1 MSPVAKNFGK
11 LNPELPCIAAS
22 VSKPEPYADRLGVN
36 SVNTEFSF
44 TGTHKS
50 SKQRLGVQNSSKR
63 RYNNKES
70 LSMSWETND
79 IKRTTGSLHNR
90 FSKPKLSGKT
100 SLRKGGPSLSE
111 QEPKRRRDIKV
122 KALEAAEAAKHLAE
136 TKENECKIKKE
147 ALKPERSKM
156 EQDNMKQLELQK
168 KKKKGE
174 EEKRG

>member
-63 RYNNKES
+63 RYNKKES

-111 QEPKRRRDIKV
+111 QEPKRNNIV
-122 KALEAAEAAKHLAE
+122 SSMTSFIPLV
-136 TKENECKIKKE
+136 
-147 ALKPERSKM
+147 
-156 EQDNMKQLELQK
+156 Q
-168 KKKKGE
+168 
-174 EEKRG
+174 